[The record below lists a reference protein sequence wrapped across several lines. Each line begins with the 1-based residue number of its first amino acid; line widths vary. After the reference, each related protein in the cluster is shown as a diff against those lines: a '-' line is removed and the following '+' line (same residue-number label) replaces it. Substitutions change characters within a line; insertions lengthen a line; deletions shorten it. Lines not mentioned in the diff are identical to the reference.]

1 MLSLLEG
8 NLPSSKDKNQS
19 FFLLN
24 QTLLRILFVL
34 SELYLRMI
42 VKLLALALTKLVT
55 ILAKQ
60 SIGQPYH

>member
-1 MLSLLEG
+1 MFSQLLLYVIG
-8 NLPSSKDKNQS
+8 NHQLRAIK
-19 FFLLN
+19 FL
-24 QTLLRILFVL
+24 
-34 SELYLRMI
+34 I